1 MVCVEQM
8 AELEWTSNFS
18 PLAVKS
24 LRPQLLQLSLYAVYG
39 KSIKQRIYHFN
50 AIFCGL
56 TLFFIFTLCLVVHDP
71 EKRLQNNLE
80 VHEMT
85 EVIVTS
91 LYEM

>member
-8 AELEWTSNFS
+8 AELEWTSNVS

-39 KSIKQRIYHFN
+39 KSTKQRIYHFIN

-56 TLFFIFTLCLVVHDP
+56 TLFYFHTVPCGA
-71 EKRLQNNLE
+71 
-80 VHEMT
+80 
-85 EVIVTS
+85 
-91 LYEM
+91 